1 MKYKYDAVLFDFD
14 GTFADTGE
22 GIFACVQYAVNALGK
37 EPLSDETLRT
47 FIGPPI
53 FDSFKRELNITDEE
67 SLFAVEKYRELYSQS
82 GIYKFRIYPGTL
94 ELIKKLKESGM
105 KFAVASSKPKNFI
118 ERIID
123 YLEIRS
129 LVDCVSCPE
138 SDKAK
143 DDKSILIN
151 RAVDI
156 LCVEKS
162 RTLMVGDRH
171 FDINGANR
179 AGVESVGVTYGY
191 GSEEE
196 LLNAGATYIAHNT
209 EELGNI
215 IFC

>member
-1 MKYKYDAVLFDFD
+1 MNFKYDAVLFDFD

-37 EPLSDETLRT
+37 EPLSEETLRT

-53 FDSFKRELNITDEE
+53 FDSFRRELDITDEE
-67 SLFAVEKYRELYSQS
+67 SHFAVEKYRELYSQS
-82 GIYKFRIYPGTL
+82 GIYKFEIYPGTI
-94 ELIKKLKESGM
+94 ELIKKIKANGI
-105 KFAVASSKPKNFI
+105 KFVVASAKPKHFI

-123 YLEIRS
+123 FLEIRS

-156 LCVEKS
+156 LCVDKS

-171 FDINGANR
+171 FDISGANR

-191 GSEEE
+191 GSEKE
-196 LLNAGATYIAHNT
+196 LLDAGATYIAHNT
-209 EELGNI
+209 KELDEI
-215 IFC
+215 IF

>member
-1 MKYKYDAVLFDFD
+1 MKFRYDAVLFDFD

-22 GIFACVQYAVNALGK
+22 GIFTCVQYAVNALGK
-37 EPLSDETLRT
+37 EPLSEETLRT

-67 SLFAVEKYRELYSQS
+67 SHFAVEKYRELYSQS
-82 GIYKFRIYPGTL
+82 GIYKFKIYPGTL
-94 ELIKKLKESGM
+94 ELIKKIKESGI
-105 KFAVASSKPKNFI
+105 KFAIASAKPKHFI

-123 YLEIRS
+123 FLEIRN
-129 LVDCVSCPE
+129 LVDCVACPE

-156 LCVEKS
+156 LSVEKS

-196 LLNAGATYIAHNT
+196 LLSAGATYIAHNT
-209 EELGNI
+209 EELKKF
-215 IFC
+215 IF

>member
-1 MKYKYDAVLFDFD
+1 MKFKYDAVLFDFD

-22 GIFACVQYAVNALGK
+22 GIFASVQYAVNALGK
-37 EPLSDETLRT
+37 EPLSEETLRT

-67 SLFAVEKYRELYSQS
+67 SHFAVEKYRELYSQS
-82 GIYKFRIYPGTL
+82 GIYKFKIYPGTL
-94 ELIKKLKESGM
+94 ELIKKIKESGT
-105 KFAVASSKPKNFI
+105 KFAIASAKPKHFI

-123 YLEIRS
+123 FLEIRNF
-129 LVDCVSCPE
+129 VDCVSCPE

-156 LCVEKS
+156 LSVEKS

-209 EELGNI
+209 EELEKI
-215 IFC
+215 IF